1 MASTRRPLT
10 ISDREAISRGVAEG
24 LPGVQIAARIGRCP
38 SVVSREI
45 TRNRGRAG
53 YRAVEADRRAAR
65 ARRRPKA
72 RRLDSDA
79 RLRELLLS
87 GLRRGWSPQQIAG
100 RLRRDHPGDDTVRV
114 SHETI
119 YTWLYALPVREL
131 KTLAEQQIRL
141 RSGRTRRTP
150 TTGRRPQQAR
160 ITRMRLIDQRPP
172 EVDGRQVPGHWEGDL
187 IIGKAGKT
195 AAATLVERVSRF
207 TILIALPA
215 RDAATVAERII
226 DTVTDLPALVRKSLT
241 WDQGTE
247 MAQHAT
253 ITLATNLPIYFAHP
267 HSPWQRGTNEHTNRW
282 IREYLPR
289 GTAITDDQTYL
300 DAIAAELND
309 RPRAILDY
317 RKPAEVFAEM
327 LTNGIAST
335 P

>member
-1 MASTRRPLT
+1 MTSTRRPLT

-24 LPGVQIAARIGRCP
+24 LPGVQIAARIRRCP

-87 GLRRGWSPQQIAG
+87 G
-100 RLRRDHPGDDTVRV
+100 
-114 SHETI
+114 
-119 YTWLYALPVREL
+119 
-131 KTLAEQQIRL
+131 
-141 RSGRTRRTP
+141 
-150 TTGRRPQQAR
+150 PQQAR

-172 EVDGRQVPGHWEGDL
+172 EVDGRQVPGQREGDL

-289 GTAITDDQTYL
+289 GTAITDDQTNL
-300 DAIAAELND
+300 DAIAAEFND